1 MKDGMGLRMKNLNM
15 RFHWKI
21 KFLGR
26 GHEKPIYR
34 GKLPKN
40 EGGGGELG
48 QFVDLRMGLA
58 KRRGGGV
65 FEGSRVGLI
74 PQSMHTMV

>member
-1 MKDGMGLRMKNLNM
+1 MKNQYIGGNCLKM
-15 RFHWKI
+15 R
-21 KFLGR
+21 
-26 GHEKPIYR
+26 E
-34 GKLPKN
+34 
-40 EGGGGELG
+40 GGELG